1 MRYINAPGFFIRRE
15 IMLAKIKDFAK
26 QHWQILLFEGI
37 LIICVGVYINSLLN
51 RLNSAEQ
58 TAKAAQTM
66 TAEQTQNVNDLQN
79 DLNISEPVAE
89 QLKDAIAKA
98 QSNTVQP
105 QVSFTVQASTPTTA
119 VNDVAQRIDGN
130 DTSLPPATLENT
142 DKTVVADQ
150 PDNQDYR
157 VGVYKIN
164 LKKNYYVGT
173 GVGVSDGKVYV
184 PVSIQRN
191 YDKAHAISVQANIDT
206 QGKVNGGQVMWQ
218 VGF

>member
-1 MRYINAPGFFIRRE
+1 
-15 IMLAKIKDFAK
+15 MLEKIKDFVK
-26 QHWQILLFEGI
+26 QHWKILLFEGI
-37 LIICVGVYINSLLN
+37 LIICVGIYINSLLN
-51 RLNSAEQ
+51 RLHSAEQ
-58 TAKAAQTM
+58 AAKAAQTM

-79 DLNISEPVAE
+79 DLDISEPVAE

-105 QVSFTVQASTPTTA
+105 QISFTVQAPTPTTA
-119 VNDVAQRIDGN
+119 VNDVAQRIDDN
-130 DTSLPPATLENT
+130 DTSLPPETLEKT

-150 PDNQDYR
+150 PDNQDYP

-164 LKKNYYVGT
+164 LKKNYYIGT
-173 GVGVSDGKVYV
+173 GVGVNDDKLYM

-191 YDKAHAISVQANIDT
+191 YDKVHAISIQANVDT

>member
-1 MRYINAPGFFIRRE
+1 
-15 IMLAKIKDFAK
+15 MLAKIKDFAK

>member
-1 MRYINAPGFFIRRE
+1 
-15 IMLAKIKDFAK
+15 MLAKIKDFAK

-105 QVSFTVQASTPTTA
+105 QISFTVQAPTPTTA
-119 VNDVAQRIDGN
+119 VNDVAQRIDDN

>member
-1 MRYINAPGFFIRRE
+1 
-15 IMLAKIKDFAK
+15 MLAKIKDFAK

-150 PDNQDYR
+150 PDNQGYR

>member
-1 MRYINAPGFFIRRE
+1 
-15 IMLAKIKDFAK
+15 MLAKIKDFTK

-37 LIICVGVYINSLLN
+37 LIICVGIYINSLLN
-51 RLNSAEQ
+51 RIHSAEQ
-58 TAKAAQTM
+58 AAKAAQTM
-66 TAEQTQNVNDLQN
+66 TAGQTQNVNDLQN
-79 DLNISEPVAE
+79 DLDISEPVAE

-105 QVSFTVQASTPTTA
+105 QISFTVQAPTPTTA
-119 VNDVAQRIDGN
+119 VNDVAQRIDDN

-150 PDNQDYR
+150 PDNQDYQ

-164 LKKNYYVGT
+164 LKKNYYIGT
-173 GVGVSDGKVYV
+173 GVGVNDGKVYV

-191 YDKAHAISVQANIDT
+191 YDKVHAISVQTNIDT